1 MTGKIGYCRNE
12 LFTGSVCD
20 PITAAPVQEVLAFHR
35 ELDNYKPTPL
45 YRLNGLA
52 DNLGLNSVYVKDESQ
67 RFGLNAYKALGGY
80 YAVAHRLNDFFNTCS
95 LNPDALHASR
105 FGADADD
112 IVFTTMTDGN
122 HGMGVAWVAQ
132 QLGYK
137 AHIYVPEEM
146 VEARREAIRTTGAEI
161 TVFPGAY
168 DDAARK
174 MASDAEKNGRII
186 IADTAWDGYTEIP
199 QLIIDGY
206 TTLFEECRQQMPEI
220 VPTHIF
226 IQAGVGSLAAS
237 LIRYYRSTYPYEH
250 IQIITTEP
258 EKACCFYESCC
269 RGGRESVI
277 YSGTVETIMSG
288 LACAEPNPIAWPLI
302 RDGAQH
308 MMICHD
314 TVAEEGMQ
322 RYFNP
327 LADDPQII
335 SGESGA
341 VTLGLLEQLCTNNSY
356 DDIRAELDL
365 NENSVVLLIN
375 TEGDTDPVNFDRITG
390 RSVNV

>member
-1 MTGKIGYCRNE
+1 MNKIGYCRNKR
-12 LFTGSVCD
+12 FKGSGSEY
-20 PITAAPVQEVLAFHR
+20 ITAPPVREVLSFHR
-35 ELDNYKPTPL
+35 GLENYEPAPL

-52 DNLGLNSVYVKDESQ
+52 GELGVNSILVKDESQ

-80 YAVAHRLNDFFNTCS
+80 YAIAYWLSRKFNTGS
-95 LNPDALHASR
+95 LNPEKLMASR
-105 FGADADD
+105 FGADAVD

-122 HGMGVAWVAQ
+122 HGMGVAYVAQ
-132 QLGYK
+132 KLGYK

-146 VEARREAIRTTGAEI
+146 VEARREAIRAAGAEI
-161 TVFPGAY
+161 TVFPGSY

-174 MASDAEKNGRII
+174 MASDAKKHGRII
-186 IADTAWDGYTEIP
+186 IADTAWDGYTDIP
-199 QLIIDGY
+199 QLIINGY
-206 TTLFEECRQQMPEI
+206 STIFEECRQQMPET

-237 LIRYYRSTYPYEH
+237 LIRYYRSVFPDEG
-250 IQIITTEP
+250 IQIIITEP
-258 EKACCFYESCC
+258 AKACCFYESCC
-269 RGGRESVI
+269 RGGSEAVS
-277 YSGTVETIMSG
+277 YSGKVETIMSG

-308 MMICHD
+308 MMTCHD
-314 TVAEEGMQ
+314 TVAEVGMQ
-322 RYFNP
+322 RYFSP

-341 VTLGLLEQLCTNNSY
+341 VTLGLLEQLCTHDRY
-356 DDIRAELDL
+356 DDIKAELDL
-365 NENSVVLLIN
+365 NENSEVLLIN

-390 RSVNV
+390 RV